1 METALGQDFA
11 LWTLFCKGLSWA
23 KNTVWFW
30 EGKPSLKG
38 WELEKTPLDWK
49 LNKPDMKTTEPQQTT
64 PFIQHN
70 FQTASPTLEATI
82 HGTTIKLLA
91 DNACKGKKDLYC
103 KSWSCPSFPSI
114 LMSFCYCFYY
124 DKSSEPPAVHCC
136 EQYASHLSRRVWCP
150 LPPPHMQG
158 KLCSSF
164 YFKCKYSCE
173 FMMKNSRYKELHT
186 CHHLKQAL

>member
-1 METALGQDFA
+1 
-11 LWTLFCKGLSWA
+11 
-23 KNTVWFW
+23 
-30 EGKPSLKG
+30 
-38 WELEKTPLDWK
+38 
-49 LNKPDMKTTEPQQTT
+49 MKTTEPQQTT

-70 FQTASPTLEATI
+70 FQTASPTLKATI

-136 EQYASHLSRRVWCP
+136 EQYASHLSRRVRCP